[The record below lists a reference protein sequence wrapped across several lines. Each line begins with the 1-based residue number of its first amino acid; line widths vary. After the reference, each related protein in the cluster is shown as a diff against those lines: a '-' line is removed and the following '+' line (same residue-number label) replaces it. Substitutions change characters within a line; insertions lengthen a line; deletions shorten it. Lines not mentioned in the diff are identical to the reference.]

1 MGRAQSVHSDCNLK
15 NMFVFGLGM
24 YFSNH
29 DTSTVHK
36 ILIVNYPPLHV
47 QISTLR
53 TQMNFIGGVSKFLA
67 NLSGIG

>member
-1 MGRAQSVHSDCNLK
+1 MIPASGYDDCWCMGRAQSVHSDCNLK

-36 ILIVNYPPLHV
+36 ILIVNYPPY
-47 QISTLR
+47 T
-53 TQMNFIGGVSKFLA
+53 SKSLPYVRK
-67 NLSGIG
+67 